1 MQYRPARAAH
11 GGGPMLKRLQA
22 DFQLTIVLLFGFFS
36 SALITPFAVYRFLTG
51 NVVVGVL
58 DSVLVAVIAG
68 VVVYGWK
75 SGRTERTGRFLVV
88 ISGLGAMMSSEL
100 LGVVGVF
107 WMYVAIVANFFL
119 TTNLRFAAAF
129 TLLIIALLAV
139 TGHSFDTLAQMWS
152 FLATSLLLAL
162 LSYIIAD
169 QYAMQHA
176 RLKHLATVD
185 PLTGAFNRRNME
197 LELGLA
203 VEEFARTRAPM
214 ALMLMDIDHFKRI
227 NDRHGHD
234 AGDGVLCGFARVV
247 RDNSRH
253 IDRFYRYGG
262 EEFLMLLK
270 GAGAQE
276 AGELAEKIRR
286 ACERELRDPA
296 EAVTVSLGVAG
307 LRPGESC
314 QQWLARADAALYR
327 AKHDGRNRTVLAD

>member
-1 MQYRPARAAH
+1 
-11 GGGPMLKRLQA
+11 MLKRLQA

-36 SALITPFAVYRFLTG
+36 SALITPFAAYRFLTG
-51 NVVVGVL
+51 NIVVGIL
-58 DSVLVAVIAG
+58 DTVLVAVIAG

-75 SGRTERTGRFLVV
+75 SGHTERTGRFLVI

-129 TLLIIALLAV
+129 TLVIIALLAV
-139 TGHSFDTLAQMWS
+139 TGRSFDSTAQMLS
-152 FLATSLLLAL
+152 FLATSLLLSL

-176 RLKHLATVD
+176 RLQHLATVD

-203 VEEFARTRAPM
+203 AEESARTRTPM
-214 ALMLMDIDHFKRI
+214 AIVLMDIDHFKAI

-234 AGDGVLCGFARVV
+234 KGDGVLVGFSRLV

-270 GAGAQE
+270 GVSAGE

-286 ACERELRDPA
+286 ACERDLREPIGR
-296 EAVTVSLGVAG
+296 VTVSLGVAG
-307 LRPGESC
+307 LRPGESAP
-314 QQWLARADAALYR
+314 QWLARADAALYR
-327 AKHDGRNRTVLAD
+327 AKHGGRNQTVLAPD